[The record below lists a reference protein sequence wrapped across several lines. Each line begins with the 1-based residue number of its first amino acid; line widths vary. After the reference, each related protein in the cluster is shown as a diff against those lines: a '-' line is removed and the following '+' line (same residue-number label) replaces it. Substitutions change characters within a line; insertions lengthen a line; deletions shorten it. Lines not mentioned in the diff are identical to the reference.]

1 MWNNHRVA
9 PCWALTICSLTHLSE
24 WDKRKDTTRDTSD
37 LSSLD
42 TSSFSINIYA
52 THYTFVLADMYLS
65 VGLFWLIH
73 RYRYLTS
80 GSLPLFYSPFAFI
93 DVCSNCLILVYAQ
106 DHLLE
111 SWKNIFFFT
120 SKAFKPVL
128 QVSIFF
134 CQKKLAFSFFKIL
147 FSLVPI
153 SLMGLIKYSSIYS
166 L

>member
-1 MWNNHRVA
+1 MVGKITIENKTEKLKKRSMWNNHRVA
-9 PCWALTICSLTHLSE
+9 PCWALTVCSLTHLSE

-73 RYRYLTS
+73 RYLYLTS
-80 GSLPLFYSPFAFI
+80 GSLPLFYFLFAFI

-106 DHLLE
+106 DHLLKVE
-111 SWKNIFFFT
+111 RIFF
-120 SKAFKPVL
+120 SLPA
-128 QVSIFF
+128 
-134 CQKKLAFSFFKIL
+134 KLLNPCYKLVFSFVKK
-147 FSLVPI
+147 S
-153 SLMGLIKYSSIYS
+153 
-166 L
+166 